1 MTINMINA
9 LIKTRNLVLFSSVT
23 LLLGHVLLPKYI
35 YDIKL
40 KNINGGNIDLQKF
53 KGKKMVFIT
62 VSGNESDSALG
73 YLSAFCKQYKDS
85 VEFIGVLSFEDG
97 FSENN
102 KQEVKK
108 RFKEFKKL
116 DIELTEGMNTK
127 KTSANQSELMRWLTR
142 KEQNQHF
149 DNDVMVGQKFF
160 VDESGVLYAVI
171 GPRTSLSDPVI
182 ARILS
187 RPKRL

>member
-1 MTINMINA
+1 MTY
-9 LIKTRNLVLFSSVT
+9 KS
-23 LLLGHVLLPKYI
+23 
-35 YDIKL
+35 L
-40 KNINGGNIDLQKF
+40 KV
-53 KGKKMVFIT
+53 KKMVFIT